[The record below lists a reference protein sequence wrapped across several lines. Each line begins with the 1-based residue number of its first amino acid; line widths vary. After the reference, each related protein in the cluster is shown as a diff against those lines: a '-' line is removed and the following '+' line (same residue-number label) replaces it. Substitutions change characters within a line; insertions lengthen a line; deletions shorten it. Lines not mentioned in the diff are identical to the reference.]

1 MRNSLLVQPHAVS
14 FFSILS
20 VLRMPGSTRPRLRVG
35 LGPLL
40 ALLLLLGCSGSDPAT
55 SPTASTA
62 ATDSTAATATAD
74 VVPTDTSTADTSTAE
89 AASADAS
96 GADSVAVDS
105 GAADS
110 AAPADTSASSV
121 TWAERQLR
129 TMTLDEKIAHLFIIR
144 LDGHFQNAGA
154 DGYRETAALVDEFG
168 AGGMMFGPGTAMA
181 QITMANALQR
191 RADRPLLVSQDTEW
205 GVGMRIDEATTFP
218 PAMALGATRDP
229 SLAYRV
235 GYATAREARAL
246 GVHQIYAPVAD
257 VNNNPRN
264 PIINI
269 RSFGETPDLVGTMAA
284 AFAQGSQAG
293 GVLSTVKHFPGH
305 GDTDVDSHISL
316 PVLRFDRARLDSLEL
331 APFRR
336 VMDAGVESVMTGH
349 LALPALEP
357 DSTVPA
363 SLSPNVTTDLLRE
376 DLGFDGLVVTD
387 ALNMDAVRQEFG
399 VGETAV
405 RVLEAGADL
414 ILMSTNPWVA
424 HDAIRTAVDT
434 GRLDP
439 AQIND
444 SVRRLLRAKQDLGLH
459 ESAAPT
465 ERPPTASALAAS
477 PGGTEPTDDATTRSG
492 LGRIVPLDST
502 RRRVDTRRNDVLA
515 RTAARRSLTLLSN
528 ENDLLPL
535 TPPDSHSAL
544 VVKLSDSE
552 YPGVGESF
560 VRALSDRPALESIE
574 VRRLD
579 PRSDSADVTDHLEA
593 ARTHD
598 LVIVPSFLR
607 VRAWSGS
614 IGFNDMHQRFLD
626 ELIANG
632 PPAALVAFGNPY
644 APSSLDAPPE
654 AVLAAYGSG
663 TVSQRAAAQALVG
676 AAGTPGRLPVDI
688 PNLADVGASH
698 TLKQVSPRV
707 GPPESVGMDG
717 RRLAQVDSVLRVA
730 MLDEA
735 FPGAAVAVGRGDV
748 ITKLD
753 GHGYY
758 TYEQKKRVKT
768 TSQYDLASLTKVV
781 ATTTAAMLLVERD
794 RIALDAAV
802 STYLPDFAQNGKDA
816 VTVRQLLSH
825 SSGLKP
831 YLGPDERGPTRAA
844 TLDTVMAQSLAYSP
858 GTTSTYSGLNFL
870 TLMHIVETVTGRS
883 FDAFCREEI
892 FEPLGMTQT
901 GFYSVDRTADWVVPT
916 TDTTG
921 TTYQGS
927 VHDPMAQSMDGVS
940 GNAGLFSTARD
951 LARFAYMLTH
961 EGRIDGRQFLAPETI
976 ETFTTTADVPG
987 STRALGWDTKSPTGY
1002 SSAGDRFS
1010 DSSFGHTGYTGT
1022 SMWFDPAQD
1031 LFVILLTNRV
1041 YPDDTDEQI
1050 QRVRPMVA
1058 NEVVEAIVGPPRPL
1072 LPGSPSAE

>member
-1 MRNSLLVQPHAVS
+1 MLL
-14 FFSILS
+14 
-20 VLRMPGSTRPRLRVG
+20 RPRSALFSG
-35 LGPLL
+35 LVPLL
-40 ALLLLLGCSGSDPAT
+40 ACLLLGCGASES
-55 SPTASTA
+55 SPSSTVAAGLTPSPDTTVTDTTA
-62 ATDSTAATATAD
+62 A
-74 VVPTDTSTADTSTAE
+74 
-89 AASADAS
+89 
-96 GADSVAVDS
+96 
-105 GAADS
+105 
-110 AAPADTSASSV
+110 AP
-121 TWAERQLR
+121 WAERQLR
-129 TMTLDEKIAHLFIIR
+129 QMTLDEKIAHLFIIR
-144 LDGHFQNAGA
+144 LDGYFQNAESDA
-154 DGYRETAALVDEFG
+154 YRETTALVEEFG
-168 AGGMMFGPGTAMA
+168 AGGMMFGPGTPMT
-181 QITMANALQR
+181 QITMANDLQR
-191 RADRPLLVSQDTEW
+191 TAERPLLVSQDTEW

-269 RSFGETPDLVGTMAA
+269 RSFGEQPDLVGTMAS
-284 AFAQGSQAG
+284 AFARGTAAG
-293 GVLSTVKHFPGH
+293 GALSTVKHFPGH
-305 GDTDVDSHISL
+305 GDTDVDSHMAL

-331 APFRR
+331 VPFRR
-336 VMDAGVESVMTGH
+336 VMDAGVASVMTGH

-363 SLSPNVTTDLLRE
+363 SLSPSVTTDLLRE

-405 RVLEAGADL
+405 RVLESGADL

-434 GRLDP
+434 GRIDTS
-439 AQIND
+439 QIND
-444 SVRRLLRAKQDLGLH
+444 SVRRLLRAKQELGL
-459 ESAAPT
+459 PD
-465 ERPPTASALAAS
+465 R
-477 PGGTEPTDDATTRSG
+477 RV
-492 LGRIVPLDST
+492 VPLDST
-502 RRRVDTRRNDVLA
+502 RHQVDTRRNDALA

-528 ENDLLPL
+528 RDGLLPL
-535 TPPDSHSAL
+535 TPPDEYSTL

-552 YPGVGESF
+552 YPGVGDAF
-560 VRALSDRPALESIE
+560 VGALADHPAIDSLG

-579 PRSDSADVTDHLEA
+579 PRSDSADVTEHLEA
-593 ARTHD
+593 ARD
-598 LVIVPSFLR
+598 YDVVVVPSFLR

-614 IGFNDMHQRFLD
+614 IGFNDMHQTFLD
-626 ELIANG
+626 RLVANG

-644 APSSLDAPPE
+644 APSGLEPQPD
-654 AVLAAYGSG
+654 AVLAAYGSDEG
-663 TVSQRAAAQALVG
+663 SQRAAAQALTG

-688 PNLADVGASH
+688 PDLADVGAGQ
-698 TLKQVSPRV
+698 TLEQVSPRE

-717 RRLAQVDSVLRVA
+717 RRLAQVDSVLRAA
-730 MLDEA
+730 MLDDA

-758 TYEQKKRVKT
+758 TYEQTKRVQT

-794 RIALDAAV
+794 RIALDEPV
-802 STYLPDFAQNGKDA
+802 STYLPDFAQNGKEA
-816 VTVRQLLSH
+816 VTVRQLLTH

-844 TLDTVMAQSLAYSP
+844 TLDTVMAQPLAYAP
-858 GTTSTYSGLNFL
+858 DTESTYSGLNFL

-892 FEPLGMTQT
+892 FEPLGMDQT
-901 GFYSVDRTADWVVPT
+901 GFYSVDREAEWVVPT

-921 TTYQGS
+921 TTYRGS
-927 VHDPMAQSMDGVS
+927 VHDPMARTMGGVS

-961 EGRIDGRQFLAPETI
+961 EGRIDGQQFLAAETI
-976 ETFTTTADVPG
+976 ETFTAKTDVPG
-987 STRALGWDTKSPTGY
+987 STRALGWDTKSPEGY
-1002 SSAGDRFS
+1002 SSAGDLFS
-1010 DSSFGHTGYTGT
+1010 VSSFGHTGYTGT
-1022 SMWFDPAQD
+1022 SMWIDPTQD

-1050 QRVRPMVA
+1050 QQVRPTVA
-1058 NEVVEAIVGPPRPL
+1058 NEVYEAIVGPPQPL
-1072 LPGSPSAE
+1072 LPGSPPRQ

>member
-1 MRNSLLVQPHAVS
+1 MSALFRL
-14 FFSILS
+14 
-20 VLRMPGSTRPRLRVG
+20 LRVG

-40 ALLLLLGCSGSDPAT
+40 ALLLLSGCGASEST
-55 SPTASTA
+55 TTPTASVP
-62 ATDSTAATATAD
+62 DSTTTASAGADVAGPDTMSADTTAD
-74 VVPTDTSTADTSTAE
+74 GPVAPDSGSTAPP
-89 AASADAS
+89 
-96 GADSVAVDS
+96 VANP

-110 AAPADTSASSV
+110 TTAADSSAASV
-121 TWAERQLR
+121 PWAERQLR
-129 TMTLDEKIAHLFIIR
+129 AMTLDEKIAQLFIIR
-144 LDGHFQNAGA
+144 LDGTFQNAESSS
-154 DGYRETAALVDEFG
+154 YRETGALVEEFG
-168 AGGMMFGPGTAMA
+168 AGGMMFGPGQAMT
-181 QITMANALQR
+181 QVTMANALQR
-191 RADRPLLVSQDTEW
+191 RAERPLLVSQDTEW

-218 PAMALGATRDP
+218 PAMALGASRDP

-269 RSFGETPDLVGTMAA
+269 RSFGETPDLVGTMAS
-284 AFAQGSQAG
+284 AFAQGAQAG
-293 GVLSTVKHFPGH
+293 GALATVKHFPGH
-305 GDTDVDSHISL
+305 GDTDVDSHIAL

-331 APFRR
+331 PPFRQ
-336 VMDAGVESVMTGH
+336 VMEAGVESVMTGH
-349 LALPALEP
+349 LALPSLTL
-357 DSTVPA
+357 DTRMPA
-363 SLSPNVTTDLLRE
+363 SLSPEVTTDLLRE

-399 VGETAV
+399 VGDTAV

-424 HDAIRTAVDT
+424 HDAIRTAVERGRIDT
-434 GRLDP
+434 SR
-439 AQIND
+439 INE

-459 ESAAPT
+459 ESAGAET
-465 ERPPTASALAAS
+465 PPTASSAPGAQEPDAS
-477 PGGTEPTDDATTRSG
+477 SERTTPRSD

-502 RRRVDTRRNDVLA
+502 RHQVDTHRNDVLA

-535 TPPDSHSAL
+535 TPPDEHRAL
-544 VVKLSDSE
+544 VVKLSDSA
-552 YPGVGESF
+552 YPGTGDPF
-560 VRALSDRPALESIE
+560 VRALSDRPALESVD

-579 PRSDSADVTDHLEA
+579 PRSDSGDVADHLEDA
-593 ARTHD
+593 QDYD

-614 IGFNDMHQRFLD
+614 IGFNDRHQRFLD
-626 ELIANG
+626 QLVADG
-632 PPAALVAFGNPY
+632 PPAVLVAFGNPY
-644 APSSLDAPPE
+644 APSSLDSQPD

-663 TVSQRAAAQALVG
+663 TVSQRAAAQALTG
-676 AAGTPGRLPVDI
+676 AAGTPGRLPVRI
-688 PNLADVGASH
+688 PDLAEVGAGQS
-698 TLKQVSPRV
+698 LKQVSPRV
-707 GPPESVGMDG
+707 GPPEAAGMDG
-717 RRLAQVDSVLRVA
+717 RRLAEVDSVLRAA
-730 MLDEA
+730 MLEEA

-748 ITKLD
+748 LTKLD
-753 GHGYY
+753 AHGYY
-758 TYEQKKRVKT
+758 TYEQTKRVQT

-802 STYLPDFAQNGKDA
+802 SNYLPDFAQNGKDA

-844 TLDTVMAQSLAYSP
+844 TLDTVMAQPLAYSP
-858 GTTSTYSGLNFL
+858 GTESTYSGLNFL

-883 FDAFCREEI
+883 FDAFCRTEI
-892 FEPLGMTQT
+892 FAPLGMDQT
-901 GFYSVDRTADWVVPT
+901 GFYSTDRTADWVVPT

-921 TTYQGS
+921 TTYRGS
-927 VHDPMAQSMDGVS
+927 VHDPMARSMDGVS

-951 LARFAYMLTH
+951 LSRFAYMLTH
-961 EGRIDGRQFLAPETI
+961 DGRIDGRQFLEPETI
-976 ETFTTTADVPG
+976 NTFTEKADVPG

-1050 QRVRPMVA
+1050 QEVRPTVA
-1058 NEVVEAIVGPPRPL
+1058 DEVHEAIVGPPRPL
-1072 LPGSPSAE
+1072 LPGSPPAE